1 MNKKRRQPVLK
12 NAWFSRTLASNV
24 GVMCVVFV
32 CFLLLFYQIYSS
44 QEETKIRQIGKEAVL
59 YDNYLL
65 EEIMSKTRSIL
76 QEMQS
81 DEMFAT
87 TRLNE
92 LAAGKNNAAFSSY
105 RVKMNNFANESYLA
119 DVMLYSR
126 ASGMS
131 IDKYGVF
138 LSDSFFEY
146 FYNEQNSKE
155 FIDVLKGETPQ
166 KIFPEA
172 EVGMGVGNAER
183 CIKIMYQLDRYGQY
197 MVTYFVRVDKI
208 YDMIK
213 RDINNFYPYVLL
225 CGNDGTLLAVSDNNS
240 KNFSGINETLLE
252 RKELERDYFV
262 FLDESGVN
270 SISAT
275 LLLEKHALKAV
286 TDTILTQMIMIFLLV
301 TGICIMVLYIV

>member
-138 LSDSFFEY
+138 LSDSFFVSQHRHAKN
-146 FYNEQNSKE
+146 FLIIQCSLLPRAPGRGNN
-155 FIDVLKGETPQ
+155 PQ
-166 KIFPEA
+166 
-172 EVGMGVGNAER
+172 GS
-183 CIKIMYQLDRYGQY
+183 
-197 MVTYFVRVDKI
+197 
-208 YDMIK
+208 
-213 RDINNFYPYVLL
+213 
-225 CGNDGTLLAVSDNNS
+225 DGTLTPRQVYHKPKDNPR
-240 KNFSGINETLLE
+240 E
-252 RKELERDYFV
+252 
-262 FLDESGVN
+262 
-270 SISAT
+270 
-275 LLLEKHALKAV
+275 
-286 TDTILTQMIMIFLLV
+286 
-301 TGICIMVLYIV
+301 